1 MDRSKPGFP
10 GYHQLLFTQTHAH
23 WVSDAIQPSHPLFSP
38 SPPTFNLSQHQ
49 GIFQWVSSLHQVA
62 KVLEFQLQH
71 HSLSGAIMGDP
82 THDKVMRRRP
92 EMQGCSGYK
101 GPSRLTPASTPP
113 CSLPLLLLSLFV
125 LLRIFALPAKSSPA
139 PLSLNKNLHRTLIN
153 KYPGPGMKEM
163 FQVKTLL
170 LALWLVLQMCT
181 NAHDCSQHLNHK
193 QHKEPDHKRP

>member
-1 MDRSKPGFP
+1 M
-10 GYHQLLFTQTHAH
+10 L
-23 WVSDAIQPSHPLFSP
+23 
-38 SPPTFNLSQHQ
+38 
-49 GIFQWVSSLHQVA
+49 
-62 KVLEFQLQH
+62 
-71 HSLSGAIMGDP
+71 GAIMGDP

-92 EMQGCSGYK
+92 ETQGCSGYR

-125 LLRIFALPAKSSPA
+125 LLRIFALPAESSLA
-139 PLSLNKNLHRTLIN
+139 PLSLNKDQHRTLIN
-153 KYPGPGMKEM
+153 KSPGRWFPTKGPGMKEM

-170 LALWLVLQMCT
+170 LALWLVWQMRT